1 MAAYTIK
8 SGVGYETSL
17 LLARNQIAT
26 LATMGNMN
34 KNDRLKE
41 IASNEITI

>member
-1 MAAYTIK
+1 MAVYTIK

-17 LLARNQIAT
+17 LLARNQIPT
-26 LATMGNMN
+26 YATMRNLN
-34 KNDRLKE
+34 KSDRPKE